1 MEWSGVEQSKGR
13 RERREPNNE
22 QEKKLGEP
30 QPLATAELI
39 KKGKREKRGRGRSK
53 KRRRG
58 REHVTQRGAH
68 TKARYYDYIYRSIDL
83 SRILFGSCFYLVDM
97 CLTCSNRIIL

>member
-39 KKGKREKRGRGRSK
+39 NKKGRGRRGVEEEA
-53 KRRRG
+53 RREEG
-58 REHVTQRGAH
+58 EGNT
-68 TKARYYDYIYRSIDL
+68 
-83 SRILFGSCFYLVDM
+83 
-97 CLTCSNRIIL
+97 